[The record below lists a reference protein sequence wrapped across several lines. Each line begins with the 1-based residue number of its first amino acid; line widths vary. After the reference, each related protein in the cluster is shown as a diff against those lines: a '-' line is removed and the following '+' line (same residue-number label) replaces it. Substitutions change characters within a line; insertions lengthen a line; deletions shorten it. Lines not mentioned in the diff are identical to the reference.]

1 MQLDDFV
8 LLEST
13 RPLSSQPTTTNAWN
27 ANGAAPAELNPLQFN
42 QPAGNNAAEYWYIG
56 NPGGVVAARPAEVG
70 RAIRWADIQVV
81 VEGA

>member
-8 LLEST
+8 LFEQT
-13 RPLSSQPTTTNAWN
+13 HPLSSQAFTINAWN
-27 ANGAAPAELNPLQFN
+27 ANGAVPVGLNPLQFN

-70 RAIRWADIQVV
+70 RAIRWADIQVA

>member
-13 RPLSSQPTTTNAWN
+13 RPLSSQTFTASALNV
-27 ANGAAPAELNPLQFN
+27 NGVAVAGLNPLQFN

-70 RAIRWADIQVV
+70 RAIRWADIQAV